1 LINVKIALSLVNAE
15 TRLVSELQTKLAA
28 EFRHQGKACVE
39 MGSALYADLCER
51 VAVDVETGGLC
62 WSVLES
68 HAHLR
73 FGLALPL
80 RFLGGVHR
88 LVHLGRAPEL
98 TAQYPSVGGVPNDD
112 LWPAFLRV
120 VDRERAEVVAAL
132 DRDVQT
138 NEVGRSAALSEG
150 FRVIQT
156 RTQRPLELREIGTS
170 GGLNLGLDMFAYVDA
185 ERFGGDSSSPLRI
198 VDRWRGAVGPSLVD
212 LNIVDR
218 AGCDPNPIDP
228 TSPDGRATLLGFL
241 WPDQTERIE
250 RTAAAIAI
258 ASKTRARIEKANADE
273 WLTSELEHRTPGLAT
288 VVFHSIVWQYIDKAE
303 RQRITEIVEA
313 AGSGSTAANPL
324 AWLRFEPHE
333 PDRECA
339 AMTLRLWDG
348 AANTGAVDELALAGF
363 HGQWVEMRS
372 TVFKS
377 G

>member
-1 LINVKIALSLVNAE
+1 M
-15 TRLVSELQTKLAA
+15 SELQTKLAA
-28 EFRHQGKACVE
+28 EFRHQGSACAE
-39 MGSALYADLCER
+39 MNSALYAELCDR
-51 VAVDVETGGLC
+51 VAVDVELGGLC

-88 LVHLGRAPEL
+88 LMHLGRAPEL
-98 TAQYPSVGGVPNDD
+98 AAHYPSGGGTPKDE

-120 VDRERAEVVAAL
+120 VDRERAEVVGAL

-150 FRVIQT
+150 FRAIQT
-156 RTQRPLELREIGTS
+156 RTQRPLALREIGTS
-170 GGLNLGLDMFAYVDA
+170 GGLNLGLDMFAYVDG
-185 ERFGGDSSSPLRI
+185 ERTGGDPSSALRI
-198 VDRWRGAVGPSLVD
+198 VDRWRGMVRPTLVD

-228 TSPDGRATLLGFL
+228 TSPNGRATLLGFL
-241 WPDQTERIE
+241 WPDQTERID

-258 ASKTRARIEKANADE
+258 ASKAGSRIEKANADE
-273 WLTSELEHRTPGLAT
+273 WLERELAARPGSAAT

-303 RQRITEIVEA
+303 RERITAIIEGVGEEA
-313 AGSGSTAANPL
+313 SAERPL
-324 AWLRFEPHE
+324 AWLRFEPRE
-333 PDRECA
+333 PERECA
-339 AMTLRLWDG
+339 ALTLRLWDG
-348 AANTGAVDELALAGF
+348 EASAGAVEEMAIAGF
-363 HGQWVEMRS
+363 HGQWVELLHRENIA
-372 TVFKS
+372 V

>member
-1 LINVKIALSLVNAE
+1 M
-15 TRLVSELQTKLAA
+15 SELQMKLAA
-28 EFRHQGKACVE
+28 EFRHQGEACAE
-39 MGSALYADLCER
+39 MNSVLYADLCER
-51 VAVDVETGGLC
+51 VALDVESGGLC

-98 TAQYPSVGGVPNDD
+98 AAQYPSAGGTPNDE
-112 LWPAFLRV
+112 LWPSFLRV
-120 VDRERAEVVAAL
+120 VDRERMEVVAAL

-150 FRVIQT
+150 FRAIQT
-156 RTQRPLELREIGTS
+156 RTQRRLVLREIGTS
-170 GGLNLGLDMFAYVDA
+170 AGLNLGLDMFAYVDG
-185 ERFGGDSSSPLRI
+185 ERIGGDPSSALRI
-198 VDRWRGAVGPSLVD
+198 VDRWRGEVKSSLAD
-212 LNIVDR
+212 LDIVDR

-258 ASKTRARIEKANADE
+258 ASKSMARIEKANADR
-273 WLTSELEHRTPGLAT
+273 WLAQELAARSRSATSETMSETTSETT

-303 RQRITEIVEA
+303 RERITAIIEKAGEEA
-313 AGSGSTAANPL
+313 SDEGPL
-324 AWLRFEPHE
+324 AWLRFEPRE
-333 PDRECA
+333 PDRDCA
-339 AMTLRLWDG
+339 ALTLRLWDG
-348 AANTGAVDELALAGF
+348 GESVGEVEELAISGF
-363 HGQWVEMRS
+363 HGQWVEIR
-372 TVFKS
+372 
-377 G
+377 